1 MPSTHVAPPPGAQA
15 LTRLR
20 ARARAAR
27 RTALIALT
35 GQIAL
40 LSCAQSLAE
49 RAATGQE
56 APQAV
61 PPLAVLSLIL
71 FAGGLPVLAVT
82 QAAWGSRERAA
93 RRRERE
99 LYAVRRE
106 TPGQPLSRL
115 VMACGWAVT
124 LLLGFTLP
132 RLFEAAGWHGLA
144 SASTTA
150 VEALSLVSV
159 AAGVCFVTWWARDAL
174 GIAARAVRR
183 GRPPA
188 DPWDPGRGRSAR
200 PARSAALWTGAGAA
214 VAVLA
219 GTRAHLWEPPAAVL
233 CALAAA
239 TLVCGLVTDE

>member
-15 LTRLR
+15 LTKLR

-35 GQIAL
+35 GELAL
-40 LSCAQSLAE
+40 LACAQSLAE
-49 RAATGQE
+49 RAATGQGV
-56 APQAV
+56 PPPAV
-61 PPLAVLSLIL
+61 PPLAVLSLAL
-71 FAGGLPVLAVT
+71 FAGGLPALAVT

-93 RRRERE
+93 RGRERE
-99 LYAVRRE
+99 LYGIRRD
-106 TPGQPLSRL
+106 TPARPLSRL
-115 VMACGWAVT
+115 AMACGWALT

-144 SASTTA
+144 TASTTA

-188 DPWDPGRGRSAR
+188 DPWDPGRRRTRPVRSV
-200 PARSAALWTGAGAA
+200 ALWTGAGVA
-214 VAVLA
+214 VAALVGA
-219 GTRAHLWEPPAAVL
+219 RAHLWEPPAAVL
-233 CALAAA
+233 CALVAA